1 MSIFGQVLEHQ
12 KVAKKVLRH
21 LQGTKGYIMYQR
33 SDSLEVISYLDSDFV
48 GCIDSCKSAFG
59 YIFVIVNR
67 AISWR
72 SAKQSLVATSTME
85 AEFVSL
91 FEASSQRVFGW
102 NNSLLVYK

>member
-72 SAKQSLVATSTME
+72 SAKQSLVATS
-85 AEFVSL
+85 
-91 FEASSQRVFGW
+91 
-102 NNSLLVYK
+102 